1 MFDKIKALCKER
13 GMTIAEL
20 ERAAD
25 IVPTTMT
32 KWKRISP
39 SVDKVARVAKAL
51 GVTIEE
57 LLEDPEERT
66 QDAV

>member
-1 MFDKIKALCKER
+1 MFDKIKELCRAK
-13 GMTIAEL
+13 GITIAEL
-20 ERAAD
+20 ERMAG

-32 KWKRISP
+32 KWKKISP

-57 LLEDPEERT
+57 LLPDDPERE
-66 QDAV
+66 AV